1 MYVYLFVLSLISNPT
16 NRAIIWMAPC
26 LALPGYYDDGL
37 AVINDKRLKLQNFV
51 GKITLQ
57 MTQLAR
63 KYVLN
68 NVYYTH

>member
-1 MYVYLFVLSLISNPT
+1 
-16 NRAIIWMAPC
+16 MAPC